1 MDKAKLTQMKEYWD
15 QKADKA
21 YMNYQE
27 TGIQRYANELNKAQ
41 DLSDALGIAV
51 EAESDH
57 ALAVNLKI
65 EFADFASRAEGA
77 VGRHDTA
84 EMEEILRDLVNHASA
99 RGIYRRVEWNDL

>member
-77 VGRHDTA
+77 VGRHDPA
-84 EMEEILRDLVNHASA
+84 EMEKILRDLVSQASA
-99 RGIYRRVEWNDL
+99 RGIYRRVG